1 MSQVS
6 RCSRAIAVFSW
17 RSCITPSALKQ
28 VRHLGHQ
35 ACSFLL
41 LMFLGALI
49 LLGVAAPVWANNE
62 VPSPPDVIQPLPPAT
77 NPQAE
82 DISFEKVSQFV
93 QAYLQVLALLDR
105 REGDLQ
111 AAETELESLRL
122 QQEVE
127 VEAFHLIE
135 ASGLTLQEYLQLL
148 GLANTDPEFGERVA
162 TLLQEIPLD

>member
-1 MSQVS
+1 
-6 RCSRAIAVFSW
+6 
-17 RSCITPSALKQ
+17 
-28 VRHLGHQ
+28 
-35 ACSFLL
+35 
-41 LMFLGALI
+41 MFLGAI
-49 LLGVAAPVWANNE
+49 IVLGVADPVWADDE
-62 VPSPPDVIQPLPPAT
+62 LPAPPDVVQPLPPAT

-93 QAYLQVLALLDR
+93 QAYLHVLALLDR

>member
-1 MSQVS
+1 MN
-6 RCSRAIAVFSW
+6 
-17 RSCITPSALKQ
+17 RSAHFIPSPLRSSLIHS
-28 VRHLGHQ
+28 VLRICRL
-35 ACSFLL
+35 
-41 LMFLGALI
+41 FLGICWGGII
-49 LLGVAAPVWANNE
+49 LCGIVSPAWAADE
-62 VPSPPDVIQPLPPAT
+62 LSPLPDVAQPLPPAT

-93 QAYLQVLALLDR
+93 RAYLQVLALLDR

-127 VEAFHLIE
+127 IEAFHLIE

>member
-1 MSQVS
+1 MSNGFSKTVDS
-6 RCSRAIAVFSW
+6 CVRRKPIAPF
-17 RSCITPSALKQ
+17 AHKQ
-28 VRHLGHQ
+28 VRHFIRQVCG
-35 ACSFLL
+35 LL
-41 LMFLGALI
+41 LVVFWGAVLV
-49 LLGVAAPVWANNE
+49 LGVAAPVWADDE
-62 VPSPPDVIQPLPPAT
+62 VPAPPDVVQPLPPAT

>member
-1 MSQVS
+1 MSP
-6 RCSRAIAVFSW
+6 AW
-17 RSCITPSALKQ
+17 
-28 VRHLGHQ
+28 
-35 ACSFLL
+35 
-41 LMFLGALI
+41 
-49 LLGVAAPVWANNE
+49 AADE
-62 VPSPPDVIQPLPPAT
+62 LSPLPDVAQPLPPAT

-93 QAYLQVLALLDR
+93 RAYLQVLALLDR

-127 VEAFHLIE
+127 IEAFHLIE